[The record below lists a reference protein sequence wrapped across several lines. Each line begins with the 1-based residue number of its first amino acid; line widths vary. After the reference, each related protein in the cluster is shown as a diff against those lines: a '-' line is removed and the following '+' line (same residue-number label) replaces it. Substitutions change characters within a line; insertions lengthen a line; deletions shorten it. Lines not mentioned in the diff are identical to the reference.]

1 MPRSSFA
8 LRTAAAGLSVLLLL
22 LFAVPSRA
30 GTANAGVARASD
42 PLAGIPWGNY
52 TGGQDEIYSS
62 PTYRNA
68 HGRTRHL
75 LDIVARGPRM
85 RWYGYWYPASGIAQT
100 VDDYLANVTGGDPRV
115 MAQIAVF
122 RLTPWEHTACRQLP
136 SAAQQ
141 SSYRYWIDQLAAGIG
156 RARVALV
163 LQPDLPFASC
173 VPHHSQVPLRLV
185 AYASRVLS
193 ALPHTT
199 VYIDAG
205 AADWATVGQAVSLL
219 RAAGVRYARGFAL
232 NATHYD
238 ATGNEVRYAA
248 AVARGLAKAGLPGR
262 HAVIN
267 TSSNGRGFK
276 AQQYHGST
284 YDNANACTSRS
295 QQRCVT
301 LGIPPTTDVAS
312 PRWGLSAATRGLA
325 SRYVDAYLWIGRP
338 WLYNQS
344 DPFLPARAELLA
356 ATTPF

>member
-1 MPRSSFA
+1 
-8 LRTAAAGLSVLLLL
+8 
-22 LFAVPSRA
+22 
-30 GTANAGVARASD
+30 
-42 PLAGIPWGNY
+42 
-52 TGGQDEIYSS
+52 
-62 PTYRNA
+62 
-68 HGRTRHL
+68 
-75 LDIVARGPRM
+75 
-85 RWYGYWYPASGIAQT
+85 
-100 VDDYLANVTGGDPRV
+100 
-115 MAQIAVF
+115 VF